1 MSQKRI
7 YQIAKELNI
16 SHVEIIKFLKSKD
29 ISVANHMAPVDNNI
43 YDSILMEFSK
53 EKATIERL
61 RKERARLAIKE
72 NKDDIDISES
82 ESKPVLD
89 IAVVEK
95 NISSDTS
102 AVAPIDESVTTEEV
116 KESVSNDSINDEKE
130 KLLAQDQDKIEIK
143 KSSPKPRKLKKID
156 MSTIADKI
164 NINNKSKFKK
174 ADIKSGKALPISKK
188 SKKRNKKRK
197 NEIEVDNEDLLTS
210 LIKVPEFTTV
220 DELAQTMKVS
230 SQEVIMKCM
239 GLGLMVTINQRLDM
253 DTIEMVADEFDLE
266 VEKLDIY
273 VDEAE
278 DDTDIDESQLESRPP
293 VVTIMGH
300 VDHGKTSLL
309 DYIRDTNIIAGEAGG
324 ITQHIGAYE
333 VMVKDGKKI
342 TFIDTPGHAAFTAM
356 RARGAQVTDIVV
368 LIVAA
373 DDGLKPQTI
382 EAIDHAQA
390 ANVPIIIAI
399 NKIDLPASNPDS
411 VKKELSEKNILIEE
425 WGGKYQ
431 CSEIS
436 AKKGTG
442 IEDLLDKILIES
454 EVLDLKAQFTCPAKG
469 VIVESRLDK
478 GLGPIATILV
488 QHGTLKRGDIFL
500 CGSQYSKVREL
511 LNERSDVMKS
521 ALPSDPV
528 QVLGFNSVPNAGE
541 IFKIYKDEREA
552 KKIALQ
558 RSQLERE
565 ADFQRYDKLTLDQ
578 IGKNIKS
585 GAVKDLNIIIK
596 GDVDGSIEALS
607 DSLMNLSND
616 EVNIKIILKSA
627 GMINQNDISLASAS
641 KAIVVAFN
649 VSSTVNA
656 RKLAKSYGIEIRHY
670 SVIYEAIDEMKL
682 ALEGLLEPDIVE
694 ASIGKATVRESF
706 KIPKIGIISGSYVE
720 EGKVIRDSLLR
731 VVREGEVI
739 YEGKLTSLKRFKED
753 VTEVKIGYECGIGVS
768 GFSDFLPNDVIEVY
782 ETKEVKRKLK

>member
-16 SHVEIIKFLKSKD
+16 SHVEIIKFLKSKN
-29 ISVANHMAPVDNNI
+29 IEVANHMAPVDNNI

-61 RKERARLAIKE
+61 RKEKARLAIKE
-72 NKDDIDISES
+72 NKEDVEAPDENLSEKDKVEKITTESVEESKEKTEVKKSELSETEKES
-82 ESKPVLD
+82 E
-89 IAVVEK
+89 
-95 NISSDTS
+95 NI
-102 AVAPIDESVTTEEV
+102 
-116 KESVSNDSINDEKE
+116 KNDSTV
-130 KLLAQDQDKIEIK
+130 DKDNE
-143 KSSPKPRKLKKID
+143 SNTPTPATSKPRKLKKID

-174 ADIKSGKALPISKK
+174 ANINTDKALPISKK
-188 SKKRNKKRK
+188 SKKKNKKK
-197 NEIEVDNEDLLTS
+197 KIENDSVTEELTS
-210 LIKVPEFTTV
+210 VIKVPEFTTV

-253 DTIEMVADEFDLE
+253 DTIEMVADEFDLQ

-273 VDEAE
+273 
-278 DDTDIDESQLESRPP
+278 TDVIEEVEEIDETKLKHRPP

-333 VMVKDGKKI
+333 VMVKDSKKI

-399 NKIDLPASNPDS
+399 NKIDLPASNPEN

-442 IEDLLDKILIES
+442 IDDLLDKILIES
-454 EVLDLKAQFTCPAKG
+454 EVLDLKAQYDCNAKG

-488 QHGTLKRGDIFL
+488 QQGNLSRGDIFL
-500 CGSQYSKVREL
+500 CGSQFSKVREL
-511 LNERSDVMKS
+511 LNERNDVVKE
-521 ALPSDPV
+521 AYPSDPV

-541 IFKIYKDEREA
+541 IFKVYNEEREA

-565 ADFQRYDKLTLDQ
+565 ANFQRYDKLTLDQ
-578 IGKNIKS
+578 IGKDIKS

-616 EVNIKIILKSA
+616 EVNIKIVLKSA

-641 KAIVVAFN
+641 NAIVVAFN

-670 SVIYEAIDEMKL
+670 SVIYEAIDEIKL

-694 ASIGKATVRESF
+694 ASIGKAVVKESF

-720 EGKVIRDSLLR
+720 EGKVIKDSLLR
-731 VVREGEVI
+731 VLREGEII

-753 VTEVKIGYECGIGVS
+753 VSEVKIGYECGIGIS
-768 GFSDFLPNDVIEVY
+768 GFSDFIENDIIEVY
-782 ETKEVKRKLK
+782 EQKEVKRKLK

>member
-29 ISVANHMAPVDNNI
+29 ITVANHMAPVDNNI

-61 RKERARLAIKE
+61 RKEKARIAIKE
-72 NKDDIDISES
+72 NKDDVVINEQSDDISKDEIKNEEDKSS
-82 ESKPVLD
+82 ESQETTK
-89 IAVVEK
+89 
-95 NISSDTS
+95 
-102 AVAPIDESVTTEEV
+102 TTEDKVNLE
-116 KESVSNDSINDEKE
+116 KSVVVDDT
-130 KLLAQDQDKIEIK
+130 DKKIK
-143 KSSPKPRKLKKID
+143 KNEEFISTETTDSKKTTSKPRKLKKID

-164 NINNKSKFKK
+164 NINKSSKFKK

-188 SKKRNKKRK
+188 SKKKNKKKK
-197 NEIEVDNEDLLTS
+197 NETEEITEEIS
-210 LIKVPEFTTV
+210 SIIKVPEFTTV

-230 SQEVIMKCM
+230 SQDVIMKCM

-253 DTIEMVADEFDLE
+253 DTIEMVADEFDLQ

-273 VDEAE
+273 TDEINEE
-278 DDTDIDESQLESRPP
+278 DEIELTNLQGRPP

-333 VMVKDGKKI
+333 VLVKDSKKI

-399 NKIDLPASNPDS
+399 NKIDLPAANSEN

-442 IEDLLDKILIES
+442 IDDLLEKILIES
-454 EVLDLKAQFTCPAKG
+454 EVLDLKAKFDTMAKG

-488 QHGTLKRGDIFL
+488 QQGTLSKGDIFL

-511 LNERSDVMKS
+511 LNERSDVVEK
-521 ALPSDPV
+521 AFPSDPV

-541 IFKIYKDEREA
+541 IFKVYKDEREV

-565 ADFQRYDKLTLDQ
+565 ATFQRYDKLTLDQ
-578 IGKNIKS
+578 IGKDIKS

-641 KAIVVAFN
+641 NAIVVAFN

-670 SVIYEAIDEMKL
+670 SVIYEAIDEIKL

-694 ASIGKATVRESF
+694 ASIGKAIVKESF

-720 EGKVIRDSLLR
+720 EGKIIKDSLLR
-731 VVREGEVI
+731 VVREGETI

-753 VTEVKIGYECGIGVS
+753 VTEVKNGYECGIGIS
-768 GFSDFLPNDVIEVY
+768 GFSDFIENDIIEVY
-782 ETKEVKRKLK
+782 EQKEIKRKLK

>member
-16 SHVEIIKFLKSKD
+16 SHVEIIRFLKSKD
-29 ISVANHMAPVDNNI
+29 IDVANHMAPVDNNV

-61 RKERARLAIKE
+61 RKEKARLAIKE
-72 NKDDIDISES
+72 NKEEVDTVDERETDIKEKEIQTSEKTQSDDSS
-82 ESKPVLD
+82 TLNN
-89 IAVVEK
+89 EK
-95 NISSDTS
+95 
-102 AVAPIDESVTTEEV
+102 SVKKDEV
-116 KESVSNDSINDEKE
+116 KETISKKEEISDSKTTKPEITV
-130 KLLAQDQDKIEIK
+130 DKKIT
-143 KSSPKPRKLKKID
+143 KPRKLKKID

-164 NINNKSKFKK
+164 NINNKSKFTK
-174 ADIKSGKALPISKK
+174 ANIKSDKTLPVNKKTKKKIKKKK
-188 SKKRNKKRK
+188 SEI
-197 NEIEVDNEDLLTS
+197 NEISDEIS
-210 LIKVPEFTTV
+210 SIIKVPEFTTV

-266 VEKLDIY
+266 VEKMDIY
-273 VDEAE
+273 TDEVEEVEEVDEE
-278 DDTDIDESQLESRPP
+278 KLKHRPP

-333 VMVKDGKKI
+333 VMVKDSKKI

-399 NKIDLPASNPDS
+399 NKIDLPAANPEN

-442 IEDLLDKILIES
+442 IDDLLDKILIES
-454 EVLDLKAQFTCPAKG
+454 EVLDLKAQFDCNAKG

-488 QHGTLKRGDIFL
+488 QHGNLSRGNIFL
-500 CGSQYSKVREL
+500 CGSQFSKVREL
-511 LNERSDVMKS
+511 LNERNDVVDT
-521 ALPSDPV
+521 AYPSDPV

-541 IFKIYKDEREA
+541 IFKVYNDEREA

-565 ADFQRYDKLTLDQ
+565 ANFQRYDKLTLDQ
-578 IGKNIKS
+578 IGKNIKK

-616 EVNIKIILKSA
+616 EVNIKIVLKSA

-641 KAIVVAFN
+641 NAIVVAFN

-670 SVIYEAIDEMKL
+670 SVIYEAIDEIKL
-682 ALEGLLEPDIVE
+682 ALEGLLEPDVVE
-694 ASIGKATVRESF
+694 ASIGKAIVKESF

-720 EGKVIRDSLLR
+720 EGKVIKDSLLR
-731 VVREGEVI
+731 VLREGEII

-753 VTEVKIGYECGIGVS
+753 VSEVKNGYECGIGIS
-768 GFSDFLPNDVIEVY
+768 GFSDFVENDIIEVY
-782 ETKEVKRKLK
+782 EQKEVKRKLK